1 MCVCVPL
8 SHPSEHIWLESA
20 GEFGYISKRAKE
32 IAARNREE
40 ERESLVRNRQ
50 LLRRGICF
58 AVPYI
63 CLSECA
69 SI

>member
-40 ERESLVRNRQ
+40 EREREFGAQ
-50 LLRRGICF
+50 
-58 AVPYI
+58 
-63 CLSECA
+63 
-69 SI
+69 